1 MSRVVVTAQMLQE
14 WHTAGRALEVPRD
27 ALITPAA
34 RDWLKERAVPIAWR
48 DADGEAGSGGAM
60 PVVIDLGTPM
70 MRSVLTSL
78 ERLAGGVET
87 IDPSVKSGGL
97 VSALRKL
104 CDEVSAGRRARGVVF
119 TEDGALAAC
128 VANKFRGVRAAVG
141 ANLPSVEQAARS
153 FGVNVLVI
161 EPSRQTTYQI
171 RQMVE
176 RFLKLR
182 PCDAARSTLD
192 VIGQLEGASHANR

>member
-1 MSRVVVTAQMLQE
+1 MSRVVVTAQMLE
-14 WHTAGRALEVPRD
+14 DWHRAGRPIEAPRD

-34 RDWLKERAVPIAWR
+34 RDWLKERAIAVTWR
-48 DADGEAGSGGAM
+48 EGDGGAAESL
-60 PVVIDLGTPM
+60 PVVIDLTTPM
-70 MRSVLTSL
+70 MRSVLTAI

-87 IDPSVKSGGL
+87 IDPAVKAGGL
-97 VSALRKL
+97 LPAVSRL
-104 CDEVSAGRRARGVVF
+104 CSEIATGARSRGVVF

-128 VANKFRGVRAAVG
+128 LACKFAGVRATVG
-141 ANLPSVEQAARS
+141 ASLPAVEQAVRTFAA
-153 FGVNVLVI
+153 NVLVV

-182 PCDAARSTLD
+182 PAEAAQAAIETIRRA
-192 VIGQLEGASHANR
+192 EGGNRADR